1 LRGNAKRLELAVGK
15 TLSSAGKKKLAL
27 RERHELHSSLRLLC
41 AGHRSPEA
49 ISSESVAFALLAKK
63 GVLWSRSQREECIRP
78 RCIRCAV
85 GNRSAGRDAFSSV
98 GLQGDNAMNS
108 FIAYILLCASSVA
121 RSECDTRSAID
132 VAMGPKT
139 SNEIACGIEAQQMI
153 AMTTIRPREGEYI
166 KIYCVRRSEPG

>member
-1 LRGNAKRLELAVGK
+1 MGETVVFARLEKTTRCGRDHSVQNAAAVHV
-15 TLSSAGKKKLAL
+15 S
-27 RERHELHSSLRLLC
+27 
-41 AGHRSPEA
+41 
-49 ISSESVAFALLAKK
+49 
-63 GVLWSRSQREECIRP
+63 
-78 RCIRCAV
+78 RCAT
-85 GNRSAGRDAFSSV
+85 GNRSTGRDAFGPI

-139 SNEIACGIEAQQMI
+139 SSEIACGIEAQEMI

-166 KIYCVRRSEPG
+166 KISCVRRSESR